1 MGEGDLENRGI
12 EVENEDRWENR
23 AMKEGG
29 GWRECRCLYDH
40 TETEKKGLVGKS
52 VDVYTA
58 LPWMVEDN
66 EQKNLRT

>member
-1 MGEGDLENRGI
+1 
-12 EVENEDRWENR
+12 
-23 AMKEGG
+23 MKEGG